1 MFNELVKD
9 ILSWKQ
15 KYKIILGVEIG
26 DNSYIYRL
34 LTRGEYFNLLSL
46 QKLDPAGASDILL
59 EICMLH
65 PEYVKDVMDDRLAGE
80 VDFVIQ
86 SIIKSSGFSNG
97 DNLIKDI
104 DVERNNIGMLDNQIV
119 LTICKAFPQL
129 TPDDIDKLNY
139 HQLLYYLVL
148 AEEILGVKLNIEKP
162 QDKDK
167 IDFDKDNR
175 ELSGGPRS
183 PFNERKSKRGDV
195 SK

>member
-1 MFNELVKD
+1 MLKELIRD

-15 KYKIILGVEIG
+15 IYKVVFYVKIG
-26 DNSYIYRL
+26 DNLYIFRT

-46 QKLDPAGASDILL
+46 QTHKLIETSDFLL
-59 EICMLH
+59 KMCLLY
-65 PEYVKDVMDDRLAGE
+65 PKYDKDIFDNTLAGE
-80 VDFVIQ
+80 VDYLVKNITEL
-86 SIIKSSGFSNG
+86 SGFASG

-104 DVERNNIGMLDNQIV
+104 EKEINNIGMLDNQIV

-139 HQLLYYLVL
+139 HQLLHYLVL

-162 QDKDK
+162 QDQNK

-183 PFNERKSKRGDV
+183 PFSKRKSTRGDV